1 MKLVLLSAAL
11 LALCVFGMCFN
22 IIFRKNG
29 KFPDGE
35 IAHNKAL
42 REQGIICAKMEEK
55 RIWGNGSGKQN
66 PSGHRKENISCEDC
80 NVDCGLSQEIKD
92 RISRSGKCNE

>member
-1 MKLVLLSAAL
+1 MKLVLLAIIVIAFCIIGLS
-11 LALCVFGMCFN
+11 FN

-42 REQGIICAKMEEK
+42 KEKGIECAKMEEL
-55 RIWGNGSGKQN
+55 RIWGKKKNKITLLIVQGAI
-66 PSGHRKENISCEDC
+66 KEI
-80 NVDCGLSQEIKD
+80 V
-92 RISRSGKCNE
+92 